1 VAGARITD
9 RSTLLLTSL
18 LVIGLAAGAV
28 LFVMLWRGPSSA
40 GHFETAT
47 PAAVDCPTGSGTPVC
62 YGVEVTNTGE
72 GAQQVRCEVSPGPDT
87 AALFSNGSGVY
98 VSDAPVEAGGTL
110 QLTVEVS
117 PSQGS
122 TTVSVPSVS
131 CGAFA

>member
-1 VAGARITD
+1 VQGTRTTD

-28 LFVMLWRGPSSA
+28 LFIMLWRGPSSA
-40 GHFETAT
+40 GRFETAA
-47 PAAVDCPTGSGTPVC
+47 PAAIDCPAGTGTPVC
-62 YGVEVTNTGE
+62 YGVDVTNTGE
-72 GAQQVRCEVSPGPDT
+72 GAQQVRCEVAPGPDT
-87 AALFSNGSGVY
+87 AALFANGSGVY
-98 VSDAPVEAGGTL
+98 VSAAPVEAGNTI

-122 TTVSVPSVS
+122 TIVSVPSVA